1 MAAGAAPLGGRAI
14 AKREPAYQAL
24 LAALDAG
31 LSWPVTRNS
40 TPPADPADPSVILRD
55 GEAEIEDATLGV
67 KSWAWSDPAQVE
79 LYAQS
84 DAAGALEALAQ
95 QLVDQLETAL
105 ADRTLGGAVDY
116 LEVGPPRM
124 AIEGELGVMPFM
136 AAAVTV
142 TMFYTSAA
150 ASG

>member
-1 MAAGAAPLGGRAI
+1 LST
-14 AKREPAYQAL
+14 REPAYQAL
-24 LAALDAG
+24 LAALETG
-31 LSWPVTRNS
+31 LQPWPVSRNG
-40 TPPADPADPSVILRD
+40 TAPVELTEPAAILRD
-55 GEAEIEDATLGV
+55 GEAEADGEPTLGV
-67 KSWAWSDPAQVE
+67 RAWPWADPAQVE

-84 DAAGALEALAQ
+84 DVPGALEAMAQ
-95 QLVDQLETAL
+95 ELVDRLEAAL
-105 ADRTLGGAVDY
+105 ADRTLGGVVDW

-124 AIEGELGVMPFM
+124 AIEGELGVVPFM